1 MTNISKKT
9 ICIKQMQLIVFLGLL
24 LIGGQVKAQQATKV
38 NVINEDFERP
48 EFSGNYIDPNPGI
61 WNFYD
66 FTYAVTVPMADDAGK
81 CIITKNSNLVGH
93 GEPPQWPHPDHT
105 TGTGYYL
112 FAVKEA
118 GTDPKKIYAATIPYV
133 KKGEIVKF
141 GVYYDDVDGGYNFE
155 IQATGTGLGGQT
167 KTSANYA
174 NSNGG

>member
-24 LIGGQVKAQQATKV
+24 LVGGQVKAQQATKV

-61 WNFYD
+61 WSYYD
-66 FTYAVTVPMADDAGK
+66 FTYAATVPMADDAGK

-118 GTDPKKIYAATIPYV
+118 GTDPKKIYAATISYV
-133 KKGEIVKF
+133 KKGEIV
-141 GVYYDDVDGGYNFE
+141 
-155 IQATGTGLGGQT
+155 
-167 KTSANYA
+167 
-174 NSNGG
+174 